1 MPSLTELNLADIR
14 HRTHHAAKTRHGGTS
29 SIILQQWEVELLLNE
44 LDKQGETI
52 ANFEREIEELKVEL
66 EDAKLALDKL
76 ECVLVNTVPFKRR

>member
-1 MPSLTELNLADIR
+1 MNMSPLELDGIR
-14 HRTHHAAKTRHGGTS
+14 HSISVARKNKRS
-29 SIILQQWEVELLLNE
+29 SDLVLDLWSAELLLNE